1 MSVERGS
8 GSIFFL
14 KNTVLGLGLGF
25 ELTLI
30 LTLILTLKQYSL
42 NKEID
47 PDLGPGRDPAFYWH
61 PVITFEFP

>member
-1 MSVERGS
+1 MEAA
-8 GSIFFL
+8 L
-14 KNTVLGLGLGF
+14 KNFFFDLSGLSLVQNRNPNPN
-25 ELTLI
+25 I
-30 LTLILTLKQYSL
+30 SLILTLKQYSL